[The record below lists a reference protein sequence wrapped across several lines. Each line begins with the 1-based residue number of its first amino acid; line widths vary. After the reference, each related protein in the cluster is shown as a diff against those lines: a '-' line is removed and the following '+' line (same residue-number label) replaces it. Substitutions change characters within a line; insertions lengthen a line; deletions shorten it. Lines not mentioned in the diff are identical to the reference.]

1 MTSSENSNK
10 FCDVHAMSEETV
22 FEDLLER
29 WAQKAQQFYDER
41 HGHLLSSM
49 DKLREQVQ
57 RLADALPSNEILD
70 MQQQVVR
77 LKSEPDDGPKDASRR
92 KSLQSFANKKK
103 GKTASV
109 FSLAEMES
117 AVLQELVDIHPLS
130 AATRMR
136 TERSEAQSV
145 GSESIVPRPSRTLH
159 TSSARPGSPKSLP
172 DNLPGLVGEDEIEER
187 QNEFAGDSTKLRLM
201 NQRSQTRILDGCADQ
216 ETTNV
221 DLDIG
226 SKLINALPI
235 FVYVLMGF
243 MSACQI
249 SLAVSCGFLDC
260 PIHEDWRL
268 HLAMMPSIL
277 TALSAV
283 LCLYFL
289 RRALQSEDLN
299 LAISRLHHFVADFK
313 LQWSEVSGQERCKYV
328 VAWATATAT
337 VVVTQCLTVL
347 HVLDGQHGE
356 FKALFYVEAVVSV
369 CSFAIS
375 SGIIAAAAHAQSH
388 LLHGLDKTLDC
399 WCRQILTYPDFMVG
413 VESWNAMQALLK
425 CVGRELASSFLALQA
440 LGSIGLVLFLA
451 NGVVLLFQN
460 EVPDALLLIEVLS
473 SLPLL
478 FLFLL
483 SLRVSAHGAALTEK
497 CRAIPPFVN
506 QIPTSASIDQDRQY
520 LVRFIQDSSAGF
532 FVRDVKLTQEMFMK
546 QVYIFGVLLS
556 ASLSILPRFLL
567 RA

>member
-1 MTSSENSNK
+1 
-10 FCDVHAMSEETV
+10 
-22 FEDLLER
+22 
-29 WAQKAQQFYDER
+29 
-41 HGHLLSSM
+41 
-49 DKLREQVQ
+49 
-57 RLADALPSNEILD
+57 
-70 MQQQVVR
+70 
-77 LKSEPDDGPKDASRR
+77 
-92 KSLQSFANKKK
+92 
-103 GKTASV
+103 
-109 FSLAEMES
+109 MES

-451 NGVVLLFQN
+451 NGVVLLFQRTRC
-460 EVPDALLLIEVLS
+460 LTRYCS
-473 SLPLL
+473 SKY
-478 FLFLL
+478 F
-483 SLRVSAHGAALTEK
+483 R
-497 CRAIPPFVN
+497 
-506 QIPTSASIDQDRQY
+506 
-520 LVRFIQDSSAGF
+520 RFPCSSF
-532 FVRDVKLTQEMFMK
+532 FC
-546 QVYIFGVLLS
+546 
-556 ASLSILPRFLL
+556 
-567 RA
+567 